1 MSHPPDDQPPRP
13 DASPVEPAD
22 APPSAFD
29 LPDAEFEQFQAEVHR
44 ILGES
49 ADESSDRPSRK
60 MFWLLPA
67 PTFAEAMALLREV
80 PSGSGEAG
88 LHRLVAERFP
98 ALAEPDTDDWA
109 DDP

>member
-1 MSHPPDDQPPRP
+1 MTHEPDDPSPRP
-13 DASPVEPAD
+13 DAEPVE
-22 APPSAFD
+22 PPSAFD

-44 ILGES
+44 ILGAS
-49 ADESSDRPSRK
+49 ADESAERPSRQ

-98 ALAEPDTDDWA
+98 ELAEPDTDDWA